1 MDDPEKSSAESRPE
15 LIPTRWSLLS
25 RLKSWQDND
34 SWQTFFDTYWRL
46 VYSVAMKAG
55 LSETEAQ
62 DVVQET
68 VITVAKKLP
77 GFKTS
82 PEFGSFK
89 GWLLQITRWRI
100 ADQFRK
106 RGREVPHPMRGSEAQ
121 PAFDAPAESSF
132 DLDCVWEQD
141 WQRNLVDRAIER
153 LRRDVR
159 PEHFQIFDLC
169 VLKQWPVAKAAAA
182 LDISSAQIYL
192 VKHRL
197 AERLKREVRR
207 LQKHFF

>member
-1 MDDPEKSSAESRPE
+1 MADPETSSAKSPQ

-46 VYSVAMKAG
+46 IYGFAIKAG
-55 LSETEAQ
+55 LSESEAQ

-77 GFKTS
+77 GFKTR

-89 GWLLQITRWRI
+89 GWLLHITRWRI

-106 RGREVPHPMRGSEAQ
+106 RGREVLKPSIGSETDSPLGCEQQA
-121 PAFDAPAESSF
+121 SF
-132 DLDCVWEQD
+132 DLDSVWETD
-141 WQRNLVDRAIER
+141 WQSNLLDRAVER
-153 LRRDVR
+153 LRRNVR

-182 LDISSAQIYL
+182 LDISSAKIYL

-197 AERLKREVRR
+197 TERLKREVRR
-207 LQKHFF
+207 LEKHFL